1 MELVCLTRPFS
12 EVHDSKR
19 IYYNLFLIAMT
30 RDLRPTCAL
39 NCTPTCALTCFP
51 GASTLATVVGSDQVI
66 R

>member
-1 MELVCLTRPFS
+1 MYLTRPFS
-12 EVHDSKR
+12 EVHDSKQ
-19 IYYNLFLIAMT
+19 IYYNLILRAMT

-51 GASTLATVVGSDQVI
+51 SASTLATVVGPGQVI